1 MRCTIKFQLKK
12 VLCLGVAVGNCA
24 MNERELFMNIQ
35 ARAPPALHPP
45 ASRVLRAARVLHE
58 TRHNCTLR
66 ALGELR

>member
-35 ARAPPALHPP
+35 ARAGRGSLCFHHTP
-45 ASRVLRAARVLHE
+45 LRKK
-58 TRHNCTLR
+58 
-66 ALGELR
+66 